1 MLNQS
6 STQSLTSPKMDL
18 STQTAVSAS
27 SSKSRSTT
35 SREDWLGNIHTL
47 LVNRPVVLLSLVK
60 CSGSIGLVDAS
71 GLLFALNYF
80 IAGHIGH
87 RRVMIEE
94 AYESSKLVNAA
105 LESL

>member
-35 SREDWLGNIHTL
+35 SREDWLGNI
-47 LVNRPVVLLSLVK
+47 VNRPVVLLSLVK

-80 IAGHIGH
+80 IEGHIGH

>member
-1 MLNQS
+1 MIGLIKNGLVMLNQS

-35 SREDWLGNIHTL
+35 SREDWLGNVHTL

-60 CSGSIGLVDAS
+60 CSGSIGLVDVS
-71 GLLFALNYF
+71 ELLLALNALLKG
-80 IAGHIGH
+80 ILDT
-87 RRVMIEE
+87 EE
-94 AYESSKLVNAA
+94 S
-105 LESL
+105 